1 MTGDHLG
8 DHLYPQA
15 ETTQETTTPA
25 APENPTNTGRD
36 HLGDHP
42 RPPQPGEGVEGGP
55 CKGTTPTPHL
65 RRLSQTLTDAH
76 HLRYCYPMATRWS
89 EDDKANALDQLRGGD
104 TLDAVHHDTGIPKST
119 LSGWAKTEGI
129 DLLER
134 CEAKTRGAVKA
145 KQANAEERRAKLIA
159 KLGKIADLASDLEV
173 AILLDSDER
182 PSLRDVVGA
191 RTRAIHDAEL
201 LAGRATSRT
210 SSVTALD
217 EEIAT
222 LAEALAGNDTPADE
236 TVDA

>member
-8 DHLYPQA
+8 DHPSA
-15 ETTQETTTPA
+15 PFGTTQGTTTRRT
-25 APENPTNTGRD
+25 PENPTNTGRD

-89 EDDKANALDQLRGGD
+89 EDDKANALDQLRNGD
-104 TLDAVHHDTGIPKST
+104 TLREVHDALGIPVNT
-119 LSGWAKTEGI
+119 MARWARAAGI
-129 DLLER
+129 DVVARRLDKTREATAASLASREARRIARIDALER
-134 CEAKTRGAVKA
+134 
-145 KQANAEERRAKLIA
+145 L
-159 KLGKIADLASDLEV
+159 ADLAIAAEIEMVTDGE
-173 AILLDSDER
+173 
-182 PSLRDVVGA
+182 LRDVVGC

-222 LAEALAGNDTPADE
+222 LAEALGGNAPAE
-236 TVDA
+236 QMADA